1 MLIIFALLIIL
12 TLLIMKNKEIQEERI
27 KGYFIEAAKEMLK
40 GEGLRSISVRNIAE
54 RAGYSYTTLYNYFK
68 DLNELIFL
76 CVKDFQNE
84 CELFIKDEL
93 KPEVRGIEKIK
104 AITNAYIKYFVQ
116 YPGIF
121 ELFYIEKISNIGSK
135 QPTTELICTFLD
147 RLCMEEWEY
156 CVKQNITSTEEADVY
171 MKQLRYTV
179 AGMLLLYLNRL
190 QPVDYKEFI
199 ALADVQ
205 LNQIL
210 NKQ

>member
-1 MLIIFALLIIL
+1 MV
-12 TLLIMKNKEIQEERI
+12 KNEIQEQRM

-40 GEGLRSISVRNIAE
+40 GEGLKSISVRNIAE

-76 CVKDFQNE
+76 CVKDFQDE
-84 CELFIKDEL
+84 CELFIKDEI
-93 KPEVRGIEKIK
+93 KKQPHGIEKIK
-104 AITNAYIKYFVQ
+104 AISKAYINYFVQ

-147 RLCMEEWEY
+147 RLCLEEWEY
-156 CVKQNITSTEEADVY
+156 CIQQNITTKEEADIY
-171 MKQLRYTV
+171 TKQLRFTV

-190 QPVDYKEFI
+190 QPTDYKEFI
-199 ALADVQ
+199 ALTEVQ

-210 NKQ
+210 NKLSH

>member
-1 MLIIFALLIIL
+1 M
-12 TLLIMKNKEIQEERI
+12 
-27 KGYFIEAAKEMLK
+27 KGYFIEATKEMLK
-40 GEGLRSISVRNIAE
+40 GEGLKSISVRNIAE

-76 CVKDFQNE
+76 CVKDFQDE
-84 CELFIKDEL
+84 CELFIKDEI
-93 KPEVRGIEKIK
+93 KKQPHGIEKIK
-104 AITNAYIKYFVQ
+104 AISKAYINYFVQ

-147 RLCMEEWEY
+147 RLCLEEWEY
-156 CVKQNITSTEEADVY
+156 CIQQNITTKEEADIY
-171 MKQLRYTV
+171 TKQLRFTV

-190 QPVDYKEFI
+190 QPTDYKEFI
-199 ALADVQ
+199 ALTEVQ

-210 NKQ
+210 NKLSH

>member
-1 MLIIFALLIIL
+1 MV
-12 TLLIMKNKEIQEERI
+12 KNEIQEHRM
-27 KGYFIEAAKEMLK
+27 KGYFIEATKEMLK
-40 GEGLRSISVRNIAE
+40 GEGLKSISVRNIAE

-76 CVKDFQNE
+76 CVKDFQDE
-84 CELFIKDEL
+84 CELFIKDEI
-93 KPEVRGIEKIK
+93 KKQPSGIEKIK
-104 AITNAYIKYFVQ
+104 AISKAYINYFVQ

-147 RLCMEEWEY
+147 RLCLGEWEY
-156 CVKQNITSTEEADVY
+156 CIQQNITTTEEADIY
-171 MKQLRYTV
+171 TKQLRFTV

-190 QPVDYKEFI
+190 QPTDYKEFI
-199 ALADVQ
+199 ALTEVQ
-205 LNQIL
+205 LNQIV

>member
-1 MLIIFALLIIL
+1 MV
-12 TLLIMKNKEIQEERI
+12 KNEIQEQRM

-40 GEGLRSISVRNIAE
+40 GEGLKSISVRNIAE

-76 CVKDFQNE
+76 CVKDFQDE
-84 CELFIKDEL
+84 CELFINDEI
-93 KPEVRGIEKIK
+93 KKQPRGLEKIK
-104 AITNAYIKYFVQ
+104 AISKAYINYFVQ

-147 RLCMEEWEY
+147 RLCLEEWEY
-156 CVKQNITSTEEADVY
+156 CIKQQITTTEEADIY
-171 MKQLRYTV
+171 TKQLRFSV

-190 QPVDYKEFI
+190 QPTDYKEFI
-199 ALADVQ
+199 ALTEAQ

>member
-1 MLIIFALLIIL
+1 MI
-12 TLLIMKNKEIQEERI
+12 KNEIQEQRM
-27 KGYFIEAAKEMLK
+27 KGYFIEATKEMLK
-40 GEGLRSISVRNIAE
+40 GEGLKSISVRNIAE

-76 CVKDFQNE
+76 CVKDFQDE
-84 CELFIKDEL
+84 CELFIKDEIN
-93 KPEVRGIEKIK
+93 KQPHGIEKIK
-104 AITNAYIKYFVQ
+104 AISKGYINYFVQ

-147 RLCMEEWEY
+147 RLCLEEWEY
-156 CVKQNITSTEEADVY
+156 CIQQNITTKEEADIY
-171 MKQLRYTV
+171 TKQLRFTV

-190 QPVDYKEFI
+190 QPTDYKEFI
-199 ALADVQ
+199 ALTEVQ
-205 LNQIL
+205 LTQIL